1 MLYLGPCSMFTWQ
14 ALTVVLPEVLAVIH
28 HVLTGSVLTTV
39 NKMCEI
45 VHDNGKIRAIAIRE
59 FGR

>member
-1 MLYLGPCSMFTWQ
+1 MFTWQ